1 MSDKRILTFEDLVFK
16 KHSTIGVPEVSAS
29 IKFKNGGW
37 ILVFPLEIPLES
49 GVIARHNTGYEWY
62 ELGRNFEVMSS
73 ETETDTLFYLTADE
87 VTEHMIGIQM
97 RVL

>member
-1 MSDKRILTFEDLVFK
+1 MSDKKILTFEDLVFK

-37 ILVFPLEIPLES
+37 ILVVDMGSE
-49 GVIARHNTGYEWY
+49 VIDLSEY
-62 ELGRNFEVMSS
+62 LFEVMSS
-73 ETETDTLFYLTADE
+73 ETDVDVLSYLTAEE
-87 VTEHMIGIQM
+87 VTEHMISIQM

>member
-37 ILVFPLEIPLES
+37 ILVVDMGSE
-49 GVIARHNTGYEWY
+49 VIDLSEY
-62 ELGRNFEVMSS
+62 LFEVMSS
-73 ETETDTLFYLTADE
+73 ETDVDVLSYLTSDE
-87 VTEHMIGIQM
+87 VTEHMISIQM

>member
-1 MSDKRILTFEDLVFK
+1 MSDKKILTFEDLVFQ
-16 KHSTIGVPEVSAS
+16 KHSTIGIPEVSAS
-29 IKFKNGGW
+29 MKFKNGGW

-62 ELGRNFEVMSS
+62 ELGRNFEVMRSLA
-73 ETETDTLFYLTADE
+73 EDVLLYLTPDE

>member
-1 MSDKRILTFEDLVFK
+1 MSDKKILTFEDLVFK

-37 ILVFPLEIPLES
+37 ILVVPLES
-49 GVIARHNTGYEWY
+49 SISRSTSSFVHWY
-62 ELGRNFEVMSS
+62 DFEVMSS
-73 ETETDTLFYLTADE
+73 ETETDTLFYLTQDG
-87 VTEHMIGIQM
+87 VTEHMISIQM

>member
-1 MSDKRILTFEDLVFK
+1 MSDKKILTFEDLVFR

-37 ILVFPLEIPLES
+37 ILVVPLKSSVSSFP
-49 GVIARHNTGYEWY
+49 HWHD
-62 ELGRNFEVMSS
+62 FEVMSS
-73 ETETDTLFYLTADE
+73 ETDVDVLSYLKQEE